1 MTDEARRPA
10 RRGVSRLL
18 IGDGRSGVR
27 RFVVP
32 GGFAAFTVL
41 LGVAFEQGAGVDSAV
56 FRVAYI
62 AAGIV
67 VGVLASVLM
76 RRQLELEHA
85 FDDQARALRTAAER
99 LRRQE
104 EQVRIAIEATGLY
117 LWVWDL
123 RTNDMEVAEEL
134 RRALGM
140 HPAERMTI
148 ERYLEFV
155 HPEDRERV
163 RRELD
168 RFMER
173 GGRTQVEYRL
183 QLPNGTE
190 RAIHA
195 TAMMQRDMAGEMVRL
210 IGALNDITEQ
220 RELEARLQQS
230 QKMESIG
237 TLAGGIAHDFNN
249 LLTAMMGHGQ
259 FAMAALSP
267 DSDVRPEV
275 EAMLIAADRAR
286 LLTRQLLAFSRRQIL
301 QPRPLDLNDVVR
313 DIARLLHRI
322 IGEDIRL
329 ELDLADTP
337 LQVHAD
343 AGQLTQVLLNLATNA
358 RDAMPRGGSFR
369 IQTVS
374 ETVSP
379 DRARELEIQPG
390 RYAVVQAR
398 DTGVGMSTGTMARI
412 FDPYFTTKPV
422 GRGTGLGL
430 SMAYGIVRQSNGH
443 IRVESEP
450 EHGTCFYVMLP
461 ITAGESA

>member
-32 GGFAAFTVL
+32 GGFAAFTIL
-41 LGVAFEQGAGVDSAV
+41 LGVAFEQGAGVNSAV

-85 FDDQARALRTAAER
+85 FDDQARALHTAAER

-168 RFMER
+168 RLMER

-259 FAMAALSP
+259 FAMAALPP

-379 DRARELEIQPG
+379 ARARELEIQPG

-398 DTGVGMSTGTMARI
+398 DTGVGMSAGTMARI

-450 EHGTCFYVMLP
+450 EHGTCFFVMLP